1 MRKRLFTVALLNL
14 LFIAGGCAQT
24 TGTPWAE
31 VGGRRFSIEVADTED
46 LRERVLMFRREL
58 APDQGMLFIHD
69 DASPIAYWMKN
80 TYIALDILYFDE
92 RKKLVSAQLNVP
104 PCGEQEQCPVY
115 PSAGPAKYVLEI
127 NAGLAEQLKLKPGDT
142 LDSNVIGPAK

>member
-1 MRKRLFTVALLNL
+1 
-14 LFIAGGCAQT
+14 
-24 TGTPWAE
+24 
-31 VGGRRFSIEVADTED
+31 
-46 LRERVLMFRREL
+46 
-58 APDQGMLFIHD
+58 
-69 DASPIAYWMKN
+69 MKN

-104 PCGEQEQCPVY
+104 PCGEQAQCPVY

>member
-1 MRKRLFTVALLNL
+1 MRKRLFTAALLNL

-46 LRERVLMFRREL
+46 LRERGLMFRREL

-92 RKKLVSAQLNVP
+92 RKKLVSARLNVP
-104 PCGEQEQCPVY
+104 PCGEQAQCPVY